1 MRKTL
6 LLAVMCLFT
15 WMGMAQIRGEQIRV
29 VVSPDHADWTYKV
42 GESCRFTV
50 RVMRDQLPIEEA
62 VVDYELGPEMYP
74 VEKKQQV
81 PLEKGKLVLKG
92 SMKEP
97 GFLRCKVKAYVNGRT
112 YEGLANAAYEP
123 ERLRPL
129 ATMPADFA
137 QFWKESVD
145 EARKVPLESTMRLLP
160 ERCTETVNAYEVSFQ
175 NERPGSRMFG
185 ILTMP
190 KKPGSYPA
198 LLRVP
203 GAGVRPYT
211 GDTWVASKGAIVLE
225 IGVHGIPVTMPQEVY
240 DRLQS
245 GALNG
250 YWASNLND
258 RYTNYYRRVITGVIR
273 AVDFIDALPEYDH
286 KCLGITGSSQ
296 GGALSII
303 GAALD
308 SRITFYAAIHPALCD
323 HAAFLK
329 GRAGGWPHYFYNKE
343 NPDRRMVENAAYY
356 DAANF
361 ATLLKV
367 PGWFSFGFNDEVCPP
382 TSTYST
388 YNIVTAAKEL
398 HPYRETGHYWYQ
410 EQYDEWNAWLLKM
423 LGLAVD

>member
-1 MRKTL
+1 ML
-6 LLAVMCLFT
+6 VGVMCLFA
-15 WMGMAQIRGEQIRV
+15 WMGMAQVRGDQVRV
-29 VVSPDHADWTYKV
+29 VVSPDRADWTYGV

-50 RVMRDQLPIEEA
+50 RVMRDQLPVEEA

-74 VEKKQQV
+74 VEKRQQV
-81 PLEKGKLVLKG
+81 PLKGGKLVLKG
-92 SMKEP
+92 TMKEP
-97 GFLRCKVKAYVNGRT
+97 GFLKCKVKAHVNGRT

-129 ATMPADFA
+129 ATMPAGFT
-137 QFWKESVD
+137 QFWKESID
-145 EARKVPLESTMRLLP
+145 AAREVPLESTMRLLP

-175 NERPGSRMFG
+175 NERPGSRMYG

-190 KKPGSYPA
+190 RKPGSYPA

-203 GAGVRPYT
+203 GAGVRPYA

-240 DRLQS
+240 DRLQG

-273 AVDFIDALPEYDH
+273 AIDFIDTLPEYDH
-286 KCLGITGSSQ
+286 VRLGITGSSQ

-343 NPDRRMVENAAYY
+343 NPDPRMVENAAYY
-356 DAANF
+356 DTANF

-388 YNIVTAAKEL
+388 YNIVTAEKEL
-398 HPYRETGHYWYQ
+398 RPYRETGHYWYQ

-423 LGLAVD
+423 LGLSVD

>member
-1 MRKTL
+1 MRKSL
-6 LLAVMCLFT
+6 LVGVMCLFV
-15 WMGMAQIRGEQIRV
+15 WMGMAQVRGDQVRV
-29 VVSPDHADWTYKV
+29 VVSPDRADWTYEV
-42 GESCRFTV
+42 GESCQFTV

-74 VEKKQQV
+74 VEKRQQV
-81 PLEKGKLVLKG
+81 PLKGGKLVLKG

-97 GFLRCKVKAYVNGRT
+97 GFLKCKVKAYVNGRT

-129 ATMPADFA
+129 ATMPADFT
-137 QFWKESVD
+137 QFWKESID
-145 EARKVPLESTMRLLP
+145 AAREVPLESTMRLLP

-175 NERPGSRMFG
+175 NERPGSRMYG

-190 KKPGSYPA
+190 RKPGSYPA

-240 DRLQS
+240 DRLQG

-250 YWASNLND
+250 YWAFNLND

-273 AVDFIDALPEYDH
+273 AIDFIDTLPEYDH
-286 KCLGITGSSQ
+286 ERLGITGSSQ

-343 NPDRRMVENAAYY
+343 NPDPRMVENAAYY

-388 YNIVTAAKEL
+388 YNIVTAEKEL

-423 LGLAVD
+423 LGLAQ

>member
-1 MRKTL
+1 ML
-6 LLAVMCLFT
+6 VGVMCLFA
-15 WMGMAQIRGEQIRV
+15 WMGMAQVRGDQVRV
-29 VVSPDHADWTYKV
+29 VVSPDRADWTYGV
-42 GESCRFTV
+42 GESCQFTV
-50 RVMRDQLPIEEA
+50 RVMRDQLPVEEA

-74 VEKKQQV
+74 VEKRQQV
-81 PLEKGKLVLKG
+81 PLKGGKLVLKG
-92 SMKEP
+92 TMKEP
-97 GFLRCKVKAYVNGRT
+97 GFLKCKVKAHVNGRT

-129 ATMPADFA
+129 ATMPAGFT
-137 QFWKESVD
+137 QFWKESID
-145 EARKVPLESTMRLLP
+145 AAREVPLESTMRLLP

-175 NERPGSRMFG
+175 NERPGSRMYG

-190 KKPGSYPA
+190 RKPGSYPA

-203 GAGVRPYT
+203 GAGVRPYA

-240 DRLQS
+240 DRLQG

-273 AVDFIDALPEYDH
+273 AIDFIDTLPEYDH
-286 KCLGITGSSQ
+286 VRLGITGSSQ

-343 NPDRRMVENAAYY
+343 NPDPRMVENAAYY
-356 DAANF
+356 DTANF

-388 YNIVTAAKEL
+388 YNIVTAEKEL
-398 HPYRETGHYWYQ
+398 RPYRETGHYWYQ

-423 LGLAVD
+423 LGLSVD